1 VGNFYTRREIC
12 SFSGKI
18 LLHIFSYLYELKGNV
33 PVPVAARW
41 VCGRLL
47 AGIVGSNPAGDI
59 DVFIYEC
66 CVFKVETSGSG

>member
-1 VGNFYTRREIC
+1 MRLERC

-18 LLHIFSYLYELKGNV
+18 LLHIVSYFYELKGNV
-33 PVPVAARW
+33 PVPGAARW

-47 AGIVGSNPAGDI
+47 SGIVGSNPAGYI

-66 CVFKVETSGSG
+66 CVL